1 MNLEHI
7 LEILSVP
14 SANNGDVSKRMTD
27 FTLRMSM
34 LLDTAGRESNECLDP
49 VVGGRLARW
58 HRYQKAVEMGLDDI
72 TVSFFANIVRA
83 LGSGTAVNLREYGEE
98 LRFVETMCHELKL
111 SADLSRELIRLE
123 DVKPVPFLHWRV
135 DRPQYDDRF
144 HFPHTEYLQTFV
156 KADAVL
162 LEEGGGNGQ
171 AMRKRRPAVTGYRNF
186 MLCDT
191 MYYSISTLLE
201 KLIDFHALAESVN
214 FAWNDRSALCD
225 TLYKILVIEEGG
237 LDQANIPYDA

>member
-144 HFPHTEYLQTFV
+144 HFPHTHYLI
-156 KADAVL
+156 
-162 LEEGGGNGQ
+162 
-171 AMRKRRPAVTGYRNF
+171 RP
-186 MLCDT
+186 C
-191 MYYSISTLLE
+191 
-201 KLIDFHALAESVN
+201 
-214 FAWNDRSALCD
+214 
-225 TLYKILVIEEGG
+225 
-237 LDQANIPYDA
+237 